1 MDLILL
7 VVMGVVAIALVTAL
21 APRVGVAGPLA
32 LVALG
37 VAVSFL
43 PFVPAVEVNPEWILA
58 GILPPLLYSA
68 AVSLPAVEFRRD
80 FGLIG
85 ALSVGLVLIS
95 SLVLGGVFAVLV
107 PGLGIALAI
116 GLGAIL
122 SPTDA
127 VATSIVRKL
136 GISPRI
142 VTVLEGESL
151 LNDATALVL
160 LSSALAAVT
169 GSFSVLDSVWDFGWA
184 VLLAVVVGAVIGF
197 VNLRVRAWVASPTAN
212 TALSFTIPFIA
223 YVPTEYFGGS
233 GLVAAVVAGIVTGQG
248 SARWFTAE
256 QRMSDTLNW
265 RTIELVLE
273 GGVFLIMG
281 LELYGLIVESEE
293 KHEGVWHAATLAAVA
308 ILIVLAVRIL
318 YVAPLVWAQSRRA
331 RRITSLRDRFDDWDK
346 RITDASGSETMAS
359 RPRRGPVRAPEK
371 GPENPRRLFNFRL
384 RMTRARA
391 DLDYYEASPLGWRHG
406 SLIVWAGMRGAVTV
420 AAAQTLPRDTDSR
433 ATLLLVA
440 FFVAAGTLL
449 IQGGTLGWVARRLGL
464 AGSGGGASPEER
476 DTLRDE
482 LQTAAATALASP
494 DLRRSDGTSFDTN
507 TVARVRAR
515 VLQPPEDDS
524 NARALEMSELRLA
537 MIHAMRDRLLE
548 LRRDGTYST
557 AALRRSLDELDADE
571 LSIQVRLSGSDD
583 EGE

>member
-1 MDLILL
+1 MDVILL
-7 VVMGVVAIALVTAL
+7 IVGGIVAIALVTAL

-37 VAVSFL
+37 VVVSFL
-43 PFVPAVEVNPEWILA
+43 PFVPAVEVDPEWILA

-95 SLVLGGVFAVLV
+95 SLVLGGIFALLV

-116 GLGAIL
+116 ALGAIL

-127 VATSIVRKL
+127 VATSIVRRL

-169 GSFSVLDSVWDFGWA
+169 GSFSVVDSVLDFGWA
-184 VLLAVVVGAVIGF
+184 VFWAVVVGAVVGF

-212 TALSFTIPFIA
+212 TALSFTIPFLA
-223 YVPTEYFGGS
+223 YIPAEQFGGS

-248 SARWFTAE
+248 SARWFSAE

-265 RTIELVLE
+265 RTVELVLE
-273 GGVFLIMG
+273 GAVFLIMG
-281 LELYGLIVESEE
+281 LELYGLVIESEE
-293 KHEGVWHAATLAAVA
+293 KHEGVWHAMVLASVAV
-308 ILIVLAVRIL
+308 LVVLAVRIL

-331 RRITSLRDRFDDWDK
+331 RRISSVRGRFDDWDK
-346 RITDASGSETMAS
+346 IVTDGAASAS
-359 RPRRGPVRAPEK
+359 SRRSPTRRVVAGGAQSPRRMAI
-371 GPENPRRLFNFRL
+371 FRT

-420 AAAQTLPRDTDSR
+420 AAAQTLPRDTESR

-449 IQGGTLGWVARRLGL
+449 IQGSTLGWFARRLGL
-464 AGSGGGASPEER
+464 AGTGGGPSDEER
-476 DTLRDE
+476 DSLEDE
-482 LQTAAATALASP
+482 LRTAAAQALTSAE
-494 DLRRSDGTSFDTN
+494 LRRTNGEPFDSDVVS
-507 TVARVRAR
+507 RVRAR
-515 VLQPPEDDS
+515 ILQPPEDDS
-524 NARALEMSELRLA
+524 STHAAEMTELRLEL
-537 MIHAMRDRLLE
+537 IRAMRERLLE

-557 AALRRSLDELDADE
+557 AALRRSLESLDADE
-571 LSIQVRLSGSDD
+571 LSIRMRLDDSD
-583 EGE
+583 E

>member
-1 MDLILL
+1 MDVILL
-7 VVMGVVAIALVTAL
+7 IVGGIVAIALVTAL

-37 VAVSFL
+37 VVVSFL
-43 PFVPAVEVNPEWILA
+43 PFVPAVEVDPEWILA

-85 ALSVGLVLIS
+85 GLSVGLVLIS
-95 SLVLGGVFAVLV
+95 SLVLGGVFALLV
-107 PGLGIALAI
+107 PGLGFALAVA
-116 GLGAIL
+116 LGAIL

-169 GSFSVLDSVWDFGWA
+169 GSFSVFDSVLDFGWA
-184 VLLAVVVGAVIGF
+184 VFWAVLVGALVGF

-212 TALSFTIPFIA
+212 TALSFTIPFLA
-223 YVPTEYFGGS
+223 YIPAEQFGGS

-248 SARWFTAE
+248 SARWFSAE

-273 GGVFLIMG
+273 GAVFLIMG
-281 LELYGLIVESEE
+281 LELYGLVIESEE
-293 KHEGVWHAATLAAVA
+293 KHEGVWHAMTLAFVA
-308 ILIVLAVRIL
+308 ILVVLAVRIV

-331 RRITSLRDRFDDWDK
+331 RRISSVRGRFDDWDK
-346 RITDASGSETMAS
+346 RVTDAATSES
-359 RPRRGPVRAPEK
+359 LRRSPSRRGVADAQ
-371 GPENPRRLFNFRL
+371 NPRRMAIFRA
-384 RMTRARA
+384 RVTRARA

-420 AAAQTLPRDTDSR
+420 AAAQTLPRDTESR

-449 IQGGTLGWVARRLGL
+449 IQGSTLGWFARRLGL
-464 AGSGGGASPEER
+464 AGTGGGPSDEER
-476 DTLRDE
+476 DSLDDE
-482 LQTAAATALASP
+482 LRTAAAQALTSA
-494 DLRRSDGTSFDTN
+494 DLRRTNGEPFDSDVMS
-507 TVARVRAR
+507 RVRAR
-515 VLQPPEDDS
+515 ILQPPEEDS
-524 NARALEMSELRLA
+524 SSHAAEMTELRLE
-537 MIHAMRDRLLE
+537 IIRAMRERLLE

-557 AALRRSLDELDADE
+557 AALRRSLESLDADE
-571 LSIQVRLSGSDD
+571 LSIRMRLDDSD
-583 EGE
+583 E

>member
-7 VVMGVVAIALVTAL
+7 AAGGIVAIALVTAL

-37 VAVSFL
+37 IVVSFL
-43 PFVPAVEVNPEWILA
+43 PFVPEFEVEPEWILA

-85 ALSVGLVLIS
+85 GLSVGLVLIS
-95 SLVLGGVFAVLV
+95 SLVLGGIFALLV
-107 PGLGIALAI
+107 PGLGFALAVA
-116 GLGAIL
+116 LGAIL

-169 GSFSVLDSVWDFGWA
+169 GSFSVFDSVLDFGWA
-184 VLLAVVVGAVIGF
+184 VFWAVLVGAVVGF

-212 TALSFTIPFIA
+212 TALSFTIPFLA
-223 YVPTEYFGGS
+223 YVPAEHFGGS

-248 SARWFTAE
+248 SARWFSAE

-273 GGVFLIMG
+273 GAVFLIMG
-281 LELYGLIVESEE
+281 LELYGLVVESEQ
-293 KHEGVWHAATLAAVA
+293 KHEGVWHAMTLASVA
-308 ILIVLAVRIL
+308 ILVVLAVRIV

-331 RRITSLRDRFDDWDK
+331 RRISSVRGRFDDWDK
-346 RITDASGSETMAS
+346 KVTDAAAS
-359 RPRRGPVRAPEK
+359 DTPAPDAPPRRGPRGINARDVN
-371 GPENPRRLFNFRL
+371 NPRRMSLFRT
-384 RMTRARA
+384 RITRARA

-420 AAAQTLPRDTDSR
+420 AAAQTLPRDTESR

-449 IQGGTLGWVARRLGL
+449 IQGSTLGWLARRLGL
-464 AGSGGGASPEER
+464 AGTGGGPSDEER
-476 DTLRDE
+476 DGLEDE
-482 LQTAAATALASP
+482 LRTAAAQALASA
-494 DLRRSDGTSFDTN
+494 DLRRASGTPFDTD
-507 TVARVRAR
+507 VVSRVRAR
-515 VLQPPEDDS
+515 ILQPIEDES
-524 NARALEMSELRLA
+524 SMHAAEMSELRLE
-537 MIHAMRDRLLE
+537 IIRAMRERLLE

-557 AALRRSLDELDADE
+557 AALRRSLESLDADE
-571 LSIQVRLSGSDD
+571 LSIRMRLDD
-583 EGE
+583 GDE

>member
-571 LSIQVRLSGSDD
+571 LSIQMRLSGSDD

>member
-1 MDLILL
+1 VDLILL
-7 VVMGVVAIALVTAL
+7 VVLGIVAIAVVTAL

-37 VAVSFL
+37 IVVSFL
-43 PFVPAVEVNPEWILA
+43 PFVPEFEVKPEWILA

-85 ALSVGLVLIS
+85 GLSVGLVLIS

-116 GLGAIL
+116 ALGAIL

-169 GSFSVLDSVWDFGWA
+169 GSFSVFDSVLDFGWA
-184 VLLAVVVGAVIGF
+184 VLLAIVVGAVVGF
-197 VNLRVRAWVASPTAN
+197 ANLRARAWIASPTAN
-212 TALSFTIPFIA
+212 TALSFTVPFIA
-223 YVPTEYFGGS
+223 YVPTEHFGGS

-281 LELYGLIVESEE
+281 LELYGLVVESEA

-308 ILIVLAVRIL
+308 ILIVIVVRIM
-318 YVAPLVWAQSRRA
+318 YVAPLVWIQSRRA
-331 RRITSLRDRFDDWDK
+331 RRISSLRDRFDDWDK
-346 RITDASGSETMAS
+346 RVTDAEASGMPTRRAGGRPARTPENADGK
-359 RPRRGPVRAPEK
+359 PRRPFG
-371 GPENPRRLFNFRL
+371 FRL

-420 AAAQTLPRDTDSR
+420 AAAQTLPDETQSR

-464 AGSGGGASPEER
+464 AGSGGGPSPEER
-476 DTLRDE
+476 EALRDE
-482 LQTAAATALASP
+482 LQTAAATALASSE
-494 DLRRSDGTSFDTN
+494 LRRSDGKPFDSDI
-507 TVARVRAR
+507 VSKVRAR
-515 VLQPPEDDS
+515 MSQPPEDDS
-524 NARALEMSELRLA
+524 AMRATEMSELRLA

-571 LSIQVRLSGSDD
+571 LSIQMRLDPEAG
-583 EGE
+583 GE

>member
-7 VVMGVVAIALVTAL
+7 VVMGVVAVALVTAL

-37 VAVSFL
+37 IVVSFL
-43 PFVPAVEVNPEWILA
+43 PFVPEFEVEPEWILA

-68 AVSLPAVEFRRD
+68 AVALPAVEFRRD

-95 SLVLGGVFAVLV
+95 SLVLGGIFAVLV

-160 LSSALAAVT
+160 LSSAIAAVT
-169 GSFSVLDSVWDFGWA
+169 GSFSVLDTIWDFGWA
-184 VLLAVVVGAVIGF
+184 VLLAVVVGAVVGF

-256 QRMSDTLNW
+256 QRMSDALNW

-293 KHEGVWHAATLAAVA
+293 KHEGVWHAATLALVA

-331 RRITSLRDRFDDWDK
+331 RRISSLRDRFDDWDK
-346 RITDASGSETMAS
+346 RVTDASAS
-359 RPRRGPVRAPEK
+359 DALAGRPRRGPVRARAK
-371 GPENPRRLFNFRL
+371 GPNHPRRLFHFSL

-420 AAAQTLPRDTDSR
+420 AAAQTLPRETESR

-476 DTLRDE
+476 DNLRDE

-494 DLRRSDGTSFDTN
+494 DLRRGDGTSFDTEI
-507 TVARVRAR
+507 VARVRAR

-524 NARALEMSELRLA
+524 NARAMEMSELRLA

-557 AALRRSLDELDADE
+557 AALRHSLDELDADE
-571 LSIQVRLSGSDD
+571 LSIQMRLSDS
-583 EGE
+583 ERTGE

>member
-7 VVMGVVAIALVTAL
+7 VVGGIVAIALVTAL

-37 VAVSFL
+37 IAVSFL
-43 PFVPAVEVNPEWILA
+43 PFVPEFEVEPEWILA

-85 ALSVGLVLIS
+85 GLSVGLVLIS
-95 SLVLGGVFAVLV
+95 SLVLGGVFALLV
-107 PGLGIALAI
+107 PGLGFALAVA
-116 GLGAIL
+116 LGAIL

-169 GSFSVLDSVWDFGWA
+169 GSFSVFDSVLDFGWA
-184 VLLAVVVGAVIGF
+184 VLLAVVVGGIVGF
-197 VNLRVRAWVASPTAN
+197 VNLRLRAWIDSPTAN

-223 YVPTEYFGGS
+223 YVPTEHFGGS

-256 QRMSDTLNW
+256 QRLSDTLNW

-281 LELYGLIVESEE
+281 LELYGLIVESEA

-331 RRITSLRDRFDDWDK
+331 RRISSVRDRFDVWDK
-346 RITDASGSETMAS
+346 RVTDAAESGAPAG
-359 RPRRGPVRAPEK
+359 RARRGPVRASEK
-371 GPENPRRLFNFRL
+371 GPDHPRRLLNFRGRL
-384 RMTRARA
+384 TRARA

-420 AAAQTLPRDTDSR
+420 AAAQTLPRDTESR

-464 AGSGGGASPEER
+464 AGSGGGQSPEER
-476 DTLRDE
+476 DSLREE

-494 DLRRSDGTSFDTN
+494 DLRQSDGTPFDTDI
-507 TVARVRAR
+507 VARVRAR
-515 VLQPPEDDS
+515 VMQPPDDDS
-524 NARALEMSELRLA
+524 HARATEMSELRLA
-537 MIHAMRDRLLE
+537 MINAMRNRLLE

-557 AALRRSLDELDADE
+557 AALRRSLEELDADE
-571 LSIQVRLSGSDD
+571 LSIQMRLD